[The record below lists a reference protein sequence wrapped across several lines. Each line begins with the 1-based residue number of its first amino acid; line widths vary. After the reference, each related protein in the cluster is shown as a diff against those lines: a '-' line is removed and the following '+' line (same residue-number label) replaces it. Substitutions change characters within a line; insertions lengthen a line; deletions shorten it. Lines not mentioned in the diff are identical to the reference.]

1 MASASDHVVISEQGD
16 LPARTTQPQQILR
29 PHLQLPTVDEAL
41 QYSPLSSIVPFSP
54 GMPLQLCGI
63 FKISEFSEYVW
74 ELISSH
80 LDIIPFPNSHLSYT
94 QPIFDTA
101 AARHLANQ
109 QLDILDRDLI
119 SNPNQLNQS
128 DVARRTLS
136 DLLPYLDQKA
146 ITPL

>member
-1 MASASDHVVISEQGD
+1 MASASDHVVISGKGD
-16 LPARTTQPQQILR
+16 TPARTTQPQQILR

-54 GMPLQLCGI
+54 GMPLRPCGI
-63 FKISEFSEYVW
+63 FIISKKFEYIW

-94 QPIFDTA
+94 EPIFGTA

-109 QLDILDRDLI
+109 QLDIIDRDLI
-119 SNPNQLNQS
+119 SNPNQPDL
-128 DVARRTLS
+128 ARLTLT
-136 DLLPYLDQKA
+136 DLLPYLDPKS

>member
-1 MASASDHVVISEQGD
+1 MASASDHVVISEKGD
-16 LPARTTQPQQILR
+16 IPARSTQPQQILR

-54 GMPLQLCGI
+54 GMLLRLSGMFP
-63 FKISEFSEYVW
+63 ISNFNEFIW

-101 AARHLANQ
+101 AARHLVNQ
-109 QLDILDRDLI
+109 QLDDLDRDLI
-119 SNPNQLNQS
+119 SNPNQSNL
-128 DVARRTLS
+128 ARRTLS
-136 DLLPYLDQKA
+136 DLLPYLNQKA

>member
-1 MASASDHVVISEQGD
+1 MASASDHVVILEKGD

-54 GMPLQLCGI
+54 GMPPPTLWDICH
-63 FKISEFSEYVW
+63 FKKKFRYVW

-80 LDIIPFPNSHLSYT
+80 LDIIPFPNSHLTYT
-94 QPIFDTA
+94 EPIFDTA

-109 QLDILDRDLI
+109 QLDIIDRDLI
-119 SNPNQLNQS
+119 SNPNQPNL
-128 DVARRTLS
+128 ARRTLT
-136 DLLPYLDQKA
+136 DLLPYLDQKS

>member
-1 MASASDHVVISEQGD
+1 MASASDHVVISEKGD
-16 LPARTTQPQQILR
+16 IPARTAQPQQILR

-54 GMPLQLCGI
+54 GMPLRLCGI
-63 FKISEFSEYVW
+63 SVISKFSEYVW

-94 QPIFDTA
+94 EPIFDTA

-109 QLDILDRDLI
+109 QLDIIDRDLI
-119 SNPNQLNQS
+119 SNPNQSNL
-128 DVARRTLS
+128 ARRTLR